1 MQEPLTRRSFLTQK
15 LINSFSSLLFS
26 SLLKAR
32 QGKALC
38 CRTEKPKALEK
49 AKPKERVRKGGNP
62 WGTD

>member
-1 MQEPLTRRSFLTQK
+1 LTQK